1 MAKNPKMVYCRN
13 CNTPM
18 AENTVICPTCGAKNK
33 KPIYTKWWF
42 ILLAVIVIFSL
53 IRAIGGGSDKLDSTP
68 EAKVEAPVV
77 TAPTQAPTRIEVAV
91 PTMVVEPT
99 RSALQKYAVGEIVKI
114 DDVQIIFNEVK
125 EVPGTEYFKPE
136 EGNRFISVDLTL
148 ENLGSDD
155 FTVSSI
161 MLFTLKDDTGQE
173 YSISISGIAAS
184 GGKSLDG
191 TIIPGDKLRGQ
202 LVYEIPVNASGLV
215 LIFEPNILGSSSVRF
230 DLGF

>member
-18 AENTVICPTCGAKNK
+18 AENTVICPACGAKNK

-53 IRAIGGGSDKLDSTP
+53 IRAIGGGSDKPDSTP
-68 EAKVEAPVV
+68 EVKVEAPVV
-77 TAPTQAPTRIEVAV
+77 TEPTQASVQIEEAV

-99 RSALQKYAVGEIVKI
+99 KSALQGYAVGEIVKV
-114 DDVQIIFNEVK
+114 DDVQIVINEVK
-125 EVPGTEYFKPE
+125 EVPGTQYFAPD
-136 EGNRFISVDLTL
+136 EGNRFISVDLTI

-155 FTVSSI
+155 FIVSSL
-161 MLFTLKDDTGQE
+161 MLFALKDDTGQE

-184 GGKSLDG
+184 DGKSPDG

-202 LVYEIPVNASGLV
+202 LVYEIPVDASGLV

>member
-18 AENTVICPTCGAKNK
+18 PENAVICPSCGARNK
-33 KPIYTKWWF
+33 KPFYKKWWF
-42 ILLAVIVIFSL
+42 ILLAIILIFSL
-53 IRAIGGGSDKLDSTP
+53 IRSIGGDSDKPDSTP
-68 EAKVEAPVV
+68 EVKVEAPVV
-77 TAPTQAPTRIEVAV
+77 TEPTQAPVQEEEAV
-91 PTMVVEPT
+91 PTTVVEPT
-99 RSALQKYAVGEIVKI
+99 RSALQKYAIGETVIV
-114 DDVQIIFNEVK
+114 DDVQVVINEVK

-136 EGNRFISVDLTL
+136 EGKRFVSVDLTL
-148 ENLGSDD
+148 ENLGSTD
-155 FTVSSI
+155 FTVSSLL
-161 MLFTLKDDTGQE
+161 LFSLKDDTGQE
-173 YSISISGIAAS
+173 YSISISGITAS
-184 GGKSLDG
+184 GGKSPDG